1 MKKDSKI
8 SEEYIEVHYVI
19 LEWPKIIY
27 TNTYNILFGVEMNK
41 KINELSDKCKDGK
54 EHKWSNMAPNN
65 HMTCSKCG
73 KVKW

>member
-1 MKKDSKI
+1 
-8 SEEYIEVHYVI
+8 
-19 LEWPKIIY
+19 
-27 TNTYNILFGVEMNK
+27 MNK